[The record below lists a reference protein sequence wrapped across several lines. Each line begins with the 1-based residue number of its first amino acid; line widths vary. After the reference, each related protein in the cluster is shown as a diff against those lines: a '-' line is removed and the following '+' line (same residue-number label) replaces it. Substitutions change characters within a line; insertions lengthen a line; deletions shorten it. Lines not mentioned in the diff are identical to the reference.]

1 MLLQEVE
8 KFIQLPKIQPNVVSA
23 EIAEFIIRHILLAG
37 KKGAVIGLSG
47 GIDSTTTAYLCKFAF
62 DDYNKNH
69 DQKLTLRG
77 FLLPSHVNKEHD
89 LIDAKLVADNLQIHF
104 DIIQIN
110 GIADSFV
117 KNLHQFIRNHYDHG
131 NLYSEIRAIIL
142 SRAAAYYD
150 SLILGTGN
158 RDEDYGLGYFTKR
171 GDGQVDVSPIG
182 DLSKR
187 QVMEV
192 AEFLGVPKRLINR
205 IPTAGL
211 WDGQTDE
218 KELGFSYLEA
228 EIILEAKDR
237 GWSKLDIEEKFNFGC
252 VRKESEFSVLIVD
265 KVLDMHIKNKYKLE
279 MPPIAKVTKFF

>member
-1 MLLQEVE
+1 MLLEEIE
-8 KFIQLPKIQPNVVSA
+8 KFMPLPKIQPNVVIT
-23 EIAEFIIRHILLAG
+23 EIADFIIRHVLLAG
-37 KKGAVIGLSG
+37 KTGAVIGLSG

-62 DDYNKNH
+62 DGYNQKHN
-69 DQKLTLRG
+69 QKLTLKG
-77 FLLPSHVNKEHD
+77 FLLPSEVNKEHD
-89 LIDAKLVADNLQIHF
+89 LMDAKLVADNLQIPF
-104 DIIQIN
+104 DVIQIN
-110 GIADSFV
+110 DIAESFV
-117 KNLHQFIRNHYDHG
+117 NSLHQCIRNSYDRG

-142 SRAAAYYD
+142 SRVAAAHN

-171 GDGQVDVSPIG
+171 GDGQVDISPIG

-187 QVMEV
+187 HVMEV
-192 AEFLGVPKRLINR
+192 ADFLGVPERLINR

-218 KELGFSYLEA
+218 KELGFSYFEA
-228 EIILEAKDR
+228 EIIIEAKDS
-237 GWSKLDIEEKFNFGC
+237 GLSNIEIEKKFNFGC
-252 VRKESEFSVLIVD
+252 VRKESEPSVLIVD